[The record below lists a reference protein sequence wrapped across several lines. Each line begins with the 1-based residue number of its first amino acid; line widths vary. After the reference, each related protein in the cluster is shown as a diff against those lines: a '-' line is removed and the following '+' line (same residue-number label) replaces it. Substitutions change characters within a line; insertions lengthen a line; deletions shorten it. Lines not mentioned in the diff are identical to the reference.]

1 MKTNIST
8 AVLKISD
15 ANVAKDTLGNILKI
29 VPDAFQEFITELLL
43 GVSSL
48 PDVFPTK
55 VTKEGTELA
64 FLQLFFDEMAVSYTF
79 ETQISRFFDSQEAA
93 DIAIEKRSYYS
104 GNRTQSD
111 EYPIEAVITYIDSG
125 QISLKEWLELSQ
137 QGE

>member
-8 AVLKISD
+8 AVLNISD

-43 GVSSL
+43 GVSSI

-55 VTKEGTELA
+55 VTKEGAELT
-64 FLQLFFDEMAVSYTF
+64 FQKLFFDIMTVSYTF
-79 ETQISRFFDSQEAA
+79 ETQKSRFFVSQEAA
-93 DIAIEKRSYYS
+93 DIAIEKRNHYS
-104 GNRTQSD
+104 GNCTQSD
-111 EYPIEAVITYIDSG
+111 EYPIEAVITYTDYG
-125 QISLKEWLELSQ
+125 QISLKEWLKLSQ